1 MRQPRRSRYDGYTH
15 EQGVRAL
22 ADDVDEIEGV
32 LDEHI
37 EEDAAAFASSA
48 ETFQAWKLESVRAQ
62 NRMMFAIIILL
73 LTVIGSLVVPL
84 VTR

>member
-1 MRQPRRSRYDGYTH
+1 MRQPRRSRYEGYTH

-22 ADDVDEIEGV
+22 ADDVDELESV
-32 LDEHI
+32 VDEHI
-37 EEDAAAFASSA
+37 EEDAEAFARAA
-48 ETFQAWKLESVRAQ
+48 ETFQQWKLESVRAQ
-62 NRMMFAIIILL
+62 NRMMFAIIMLL